1 MTSTGDYG
9 SSELDSCGIGRIWYK
24 Q

>member
-9 SSELDSCGIGRIWYK
+9 SSELDSCGIGGIWCK